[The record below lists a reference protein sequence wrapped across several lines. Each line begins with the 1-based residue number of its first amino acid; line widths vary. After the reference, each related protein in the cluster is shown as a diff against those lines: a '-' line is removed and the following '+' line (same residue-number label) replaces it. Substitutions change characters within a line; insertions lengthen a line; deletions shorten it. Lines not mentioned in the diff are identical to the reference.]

1 MATGSGERPLKPR
14 VLGSRGPL
22 SVSHPFRVLRV
33 AGYFGFARA
42 NDDERGGARLWMW
55 TSDFLRSIFVLSEL
69 QTSYLCEKEH
79 EVNPIYINYT
89 STEYDFHMEKH
100 LFYQHQS
107 EDSIDPVALCI
118 GWSSPESNMFET
130 PPSVK
135 YHRHFCKRLPRSENL
150 SKCYVTSMIVSAQ
163 RSCQFTDIEK
173 VEDQIARIGV
183 EIIFLFDR

>member
-1 MATGSGERPLKPR
+1 MMF
-14 VLGSRGPL
+14 GSRGPL
-22 SVSHPFRVLRV
+22 RDLVFTLFESLRV
-33 AGYFGFARA
+33 AGYFDFAYA
-42 NDDERGGARLWMW
+42 VDDDERECAGIWIRIF
-55 TSDFLRSIFVLSEL
+55 DFQHESIIFVLSEL

-183 EIIFLFDR
+183 ETIFLFDR